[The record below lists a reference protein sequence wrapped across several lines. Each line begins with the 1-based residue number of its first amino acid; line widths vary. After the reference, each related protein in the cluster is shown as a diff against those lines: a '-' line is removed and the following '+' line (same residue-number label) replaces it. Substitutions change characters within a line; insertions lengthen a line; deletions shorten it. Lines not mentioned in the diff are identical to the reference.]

1 MYQPGTDP
9 ALMLPGWFGPNSQT
23 GLTCANVPRSAI
35 VAQVNQN
42 MITDTGVITA
52 LLRRASRA
60 SSAIIMAGS
69 TATCSQ

>member
-23 GLTCANVPRSAI
+23 GLTCANVPRSAS

-42 MITDTGVITA
+42 IVTDTGVITA
-52 LLRRASRA
+52 RCAARRAI
-60 SSAIIMAGS
+60 SAIITAGS

>member
-9 ALMLPGWFGPNSQT
+9 ALMLPGWFGPNNQT
-23 GLTCANVPRSAI
+23 GLTCTNVPRRAS

-42 MITDTGVITA
+42 MTTDTGVITGR
-52 LLRRASRA
+52 LRRRSRA
-60 SSAIIMAGS
+60 SSTIITAGS